1 MSIIDYLYKGAAPG
15 ERVATQK
22 AVQNMPYGQIGK
34 NILAEGGF
42 GTGSNNRGYD
52 PNFKGK
58 GALPSNTALQKYVTG
73 PYNYIKGGVSSI
85 FGGNA
90 AGNIGGGTPAQRQL
104 FEKVASSPFSKT
116 MGTAAKTALS
126 ASMTAGPTGAY
137 AMYQMNK
144 PSTPAGYDYV
154 RDYDMGSITGAMDET
169 AGLDYENFS
178 KGMMAADKNY
188 TGVTSATQNQT
199 PYNYN
204 EVDKFTNDEQG
215 PIVDQEM
222 QEYFNTLPEEEKE
235 GFGKFLS
242 NAGVNIGNFARDKAM
257 PALKDAAGR
266 TIASQAG
273 SGAGYMLAGPYG
285 ALAGGILGA
294 FKGGNLFNAP
304 YRGATQG
311 GGGYTIDQLNK
322 QNARGGYYT
331 DTARGQRQQANRIEN
346 MLNRAADGKSYSRK
360 NLESLSGLSGSN
372 LDRTI
377 TDKKTAAPGHIGNEN
392 TTGTGGGKSIVC
404 TAMYQTTGLQDWAK
418 AMKVWYIYQ
427 KRHLSDAHQEGYHL
441 LFKPF
446 VKGMHKNKI
455 IRAVG
460 AHVAKHRTQE
470 LKHILFNSKSDT
482 LGKIY
487 NKILEPICYIVGK
500 IKFIFKKK

>member
-1 MSIIDYLYKGAAPG
+1 M
-15 ERVATQK
+15 Q
-22 AVQNMPYGQIGK
+22 
-34 NILAEGGF
+34 
-42 GTGSNNRGYD
+42 
-52 PNFKGK
+52 
-58 GALPSNTALQKYVTG
+58 
-73 PYNYIKGGVSSI
+73 GV
-85 FGGNA
+85 
-90 AGNIGGGTPAQRQL
+90 
-104 FEKVASSPFSKT
+104 
-116 MGTAAKTALS
+116 
-126 ASMTAGPTGAY
+126 
-137 AMYQMNK
+137 
-144 PSTPAGYDYV
+144 
-154 RDYDMGSITGAMDET
+154 MD
-169 AGLDYENFS
+169 
-178 KGMMAADKNY
+178 ADKNY

-222 QEYFNTLPEEEKE
+222 QEYYSMLADEEKE

-257 PALKDAAGR
+257 PALKDATGR
-266 TIASQAG
+266 TIASQTLGTAG
-273 SGAGYMLAGPYG
+273 AMVNPYLGLAG
-285 ALAGGILGA
+285 LVFGGL
-294 FKGGNLFNAP
+294 KGGNMFNAP

-331 DTARGQRQQANRIEN
+331 DTARGQRQQANRVEN

>member
-154 RDYDMGSITGAMDET
+154 RDYDMGSITNAADAEN
-169 AGLDYENFS
+169 ALDYQNFS
-178 KGMMAADKNY
+178 TGMMNADKNY
-188 TGVTSATQNQT
+188 PGITGVN
-199 PYNYN
+199 
-204 EVDKFTNDEQG
+204 
-215 PIVDQEM
+215 
-222 QEYFNTLPEEEKE
+222 LEEEE
-235 GFGKFLS
+235 FNPTQYLAS
-242 NAGVNIGNFARDKAM
+242 NDIAMRNARLAPNDSRFSGIMRNVARGPLFQGGAMAGNAIGS
-257 PALKDAAGR
+257 ALGMANP
-266 TIASQAG
+266 
-273 SGAGYMLAGPYG
+273 LF
-285 ALAGGILGA
+285 ALAGGIGSQFLNLNNRPSNLDYSYVNQP
-294 FKGGNLFNAP
+294 GG
-304 YRGATQG
+304 
-311 GGGYTIDQLNK
+311 ISLNDNK
-322 QNARGGYYT
+322 IQDPDN
-331 DTARGQRQQANRIEN
+331 I
-346 MLNRAADGKSYSRK
+346 
-360 NLESLSGLSGSN
+360 LSGLNFASGYGSN
-372 LDRTI
+372 NLGTMYENFISKMDEREEKAKAKGRTLTEKQIGKRQLAKNRLEDYLYGGAMIPGTNMSRNQFANDYNKGIGQFATPDYDQLDTQSY
-377 TDKKTAAPGHIGNEN
+377 TGSTASGGL
-392 TTGTGGGKSIVC
+392 GGGEQADGS
-404 TAMYQTTGLQDWAK
+404 
-418 AMKVWYIYQ
+418 
-427 KRHLSDAHQEGYHL
+427 
-441 LFKPF
+441 
-446 VKGMHKNKI
+446 
-455 IRAVG
+455 
-460 AHVAKHRTQE
+460 
-470 LKHILFNSKSDT
+470 
-482 LGKIY
+482 Y
-487 NKILEPICYIVGK
+487 NDPYDPGTDD
-500 IKFIFKKK
+500 